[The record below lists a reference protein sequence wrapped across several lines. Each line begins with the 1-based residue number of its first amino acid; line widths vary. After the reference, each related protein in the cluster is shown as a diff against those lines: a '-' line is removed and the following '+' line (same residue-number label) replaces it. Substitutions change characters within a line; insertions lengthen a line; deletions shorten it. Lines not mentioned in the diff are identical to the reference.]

1 MLDVASTHELSHT
14 LEDPAL
20 RETLGIWK
28 SEAVVELVQLHHYG
42 THLKY
47 TIATSW
53 NIFGIWKSNRSRCH
67 SLICYAAHPCCRIL
81 DWLALLFSTKSSS
94 FSPSSSSPPSSSSS
108 SLPSSLSPQS
118 SLTHQ
123 LALLS
128 SIDSPKQKA
137 VQISSGNLLVM
148 RLTFSN
154 LQLSFLFSVEE
165 NPRNFFIV
173 TQALHQQWVRPNHTC
188 KKRGIAGIYPRNFFW
203 IFRKILG

>member
-81 DWLALLFSTKSSS
+81 DWLDLLFSTKSSS
-94 FSPSSSSPPSSSSS
+94 SSPSSS
-108 SLPSSLSPQS
+108 LNHLLS
-118 SLTHQ
+118 
-123 LALLS
+123 LLS

-137 VQISSGNLLVM
+137 VHFIRKS
-148 RLTFSN
+148 FSY
-154 LQLSFLFSVEE
+154 VI
-165 NPRNFFIV
+165 NFF
-173 TQALHQQWVRPNHTC
+173 RPATE
-188 KKRGIAGIYPRNFFW
+188 
-203 IFRKILG
+203 LSD

>member
-1 MLDVASTHELSHT
+1 M
-14 LEDPAL
+14 
-20 RETLGIWK
+20 
-28 SEAVVELVQLHHYG
+28 ELVHHYG

-67 SLICYAAHPCCRIL
+67 SLICYAAHPCCRIF

-94 FSPSSSSPPSSSSS
+94 SSPSSS
-108 SLPSSLSPQS
+108 LNHLLS
-118 SLTHQ
+118 
-123 LALLS
+123 LLS

-148 RLTFSN
+148 RLTISN